1 MQAYARAVWWKQIAS
16 SKLRDSEHMAGVPA
30 SPFTSALWE
39 NKHSQNTAAS
49 LPFLI
54 TIFFQLESW
63 QTVLLCSGF
72 KMQLSLWLCYCSFLE
87 SISSHWWIARLCT
100 YFFHLTERSF
110 HGVTLRFPGRVFDG
124 SRNATPVMLRLA
136 VWFQSFFSWPL
147 GGRAIRAPTVQAKDI
162 PVQ

>member
-1 MQAYARAVWWKQIAS
+1 VQWVQNAA
-16 SKLRDSEHMAGVPA
+16 LPMA
-30 SPFTSALWE
+30 
-39 NKHSQNTAAS
+39 
-49 LPFLI
+49 
-54 TIFFQLESW
+54 
-63 QTVLLCSGF
+63 VLL
-72 KMQLSLWLCYCSFLE
+72 QLPRKHFLPLMN
-87 SISSHWWIARLCT
+87 SQIMYI
-100 YFFHLTERSF
+100 FFHLTESSF